1 MGICGTCK
9 VLKTDGEVEVAHN
22 GGITD
27 EDLEAG
33 YILSCCSVPKSDV
46 VVDF

>member
-9 VLKTDGEVEVAHN
+9 VHLKEGEVTMEHN

-27 EDLEAG
+27 DDEAAG
-33 YILSCCSVPKSDV
+33 YVLSCCSVPKTDV